1 MKTFT
6 KFIVCIFFIVYE
18 SSFAQLQT
26 PKRED
31 KPLERL
37 NSELERVRDPKT
49 GVIPID
55 ELVKAHVQIKNKFNN
70 NPKVAISGLTWFER
84 GPNNIGGRTRALMM
98 DPNDVTN
105 KRVWAGGVA
114 GGVWYNNDITS
125 AVSGWTKINDF
136 WDNLAISCITY
147 SPANTSVFYAGTGE
161 GWFNSDAVQGG
172 GIWKTA
178 DGGTTWNVLNAT
190 IPTYSTPT
198 IQQFAFQ
205 TIQKIVVNSAGKV
218 FAATQYGVWQSS
230 DNGTTWT
237 LSHAPSATISN
248 AANFC
253 SDLEYVGGV
262 LYAGFGRGTGSSV
275 RKSID
280 NGTTWTNI
288 TPPSITGGRTELAIG
303 NAGTIY
309 VVSDK
314 NFSTISYFK
323 KSVDGGTTWTN
334 VTNPT
339 DVSLETDV
347 TNGQAWYDL
356 ILAVHPTNDNLVFIG
371 GASHARSDDGGTT
384 WFCFPYSN
392 PVHPD
397 HHNMI
402 FRTGSTNQ
410 MIMANDGGV
419 YYSTNYGDASIE
431 ADELA
436 FSFSSRNKDY
446 NVMQPYSV
454 AMKNTVNDGYIL
466 QGNQDNGT
474 TYMTSD
480 YNTSGAGSE
489 AGGGDGMLSL
499 IDQDN
504 PNILIGSFQFRA
516 HYTINPT
523 TNAAYAY
530 LAPDDSDLNSDGVAD
545 GQFVNPC
552 DYDHTNNIFYANV
565 KHQNATGATYPFT
578 RTVVTAYNS
587 TVYNLVNVTAAT
599 SNMNISLVKASPY
612 TAHTIFFGSR
622 NGELYK
628 VTGMNTA
635 TPTAT
640 LLTTKTGYVSCIEIG
655 ASDNELILTLSSY
668 DVISVWYSNDG
679 GVNWVDKDA
688 SGHGLPNIPVRY
700 ALFNPL
706 DRKQVLLATELGVWS
721 TTDITASNPDWQP
734 TNANLANVRCDM
746 LRYRSADNTV
756 AVATHGRGIFTTK
769 LTSCPTNVVK
779 TGNMSGTETVL
790 SGTYINGKTTNVIQT
805 GANTTYSAKNY
816 VLLEPKFET
825 QSGAIF
831 KALIGG
837 CN

>member
-1 MKTFT
+1 M
-6 KFIVCIFFIVYE
+6 YE

-55 ELVKAHVQIKNKFNN
+55 ELVKAHVQIKNKFYN

-136 WDNLAISCITY
+136 WDNLAISCIAY
-147 SPANTSVFYAGTGE
+147 SPANTSIFYAGTGE

-205 TIQKIVVNSAGKV
+205 TIQKIVVNPAGKV

-280 NGTTWTNI
+280 NGTTWTSI
-288 TPPSITGGRTELAIG
+288 TPPSITGGRTELAVG

-309 VVSDK
+309 AVSD
-314 NFSTISYFK
+314 NSFSTISYFK
-323 KSVDGGTTWTN
+323 KSVNGGTTWTN

-339 DVSLETDV
+339 DVSLDTDV

-436 FSFSSRNKDY
+436 FSFDTRNKDL
-446 NVMQPYSV
+446 NVTQFYAAS
-454 AMKNTVNDGYIL
+454 MKNIANDGYLIGGL
-466 QGNQDNGT
+466 QDNNSIVMSGT
-474 TYMTSD
+474 
-480 YNTSGAGSE
+480 YNTVGGSVLVL
-489 AGGGDGMLSL
+489 GGDGMISHL
-499 IDQDN
+499 DQDN
-504 PNILIGSFQFRA
+504 PGYQFV
-516 HYTINPT
+516 T
-523 TNAAYAY
+523 TQYNNYYLLNANGAIIKNLLPKY
-530 LAPDDSDLNSDGVAD
+530 G
-545 GQFVNPC
+545 GQFVNPS
-552 DYDHTNNIFYANV
+552 DYDSPNNTLYSYEDFYSESGTTDIARYVISNTNDHSYNYFSMTGNIPVSFIKAGLVANTV
-565 KHQNATGATYPFT
+565 FIGTSSGFIYKLTGITE
-578 RTVVTAYNS
+578 VDG
-587 TVYNLVNVTAAT
+587 
-599 SNMNISLVKASPY
+599 NIP
-612 TAHTIFFGSR
+612 TITTIL
-622 NGELYK
+622 NPTQIAGE
-628 VTGMNTA
+628 TG
-635 TPTAT
+635 
-640 LLTTKTGYVSCIEIG
+640 VISCVEIG
-655 ASDNELILTLSSY
+655 ANENELLITKSNYNVKSVFYTNNGGSSWT
-668 DVISVWYSNDG
+668 S
-679 GVNWVDKDA
+679 KDE
-688 SGHGLPNIPVRY
+688 STYGLPNIPVSY

>member
-6 KFIVCIFFIVYE
+6 KFIVCIFFIMYE

-136 WDNLAISCITY
+136 WDNLAISCIAY
-147 SPANTSVFYAGTGE
+147 SPANTSIFYAGTGE

-205 TIQKIVVNSAGKV
+205 TIQKIVVNPSGKV

-288 TPPSITGGRTELAIG
+288 TPPSITGGRTELAVG

-309 VVSDK
+309 AVSD
-314 NFSTISYFK
+314 NSFSTISYFK
-323 KSVDGGTTWTN
+323 KSVNGGTTWTN

-339 DVSLETDV
+339 DVSLDTDV

-436 FSFSSRNKDY
+436 FSFDTRNKDL
-446 NVMQPYSV
+446 NVTQFYAAS
-454 AMKNTVNDGYIL
+454 MKNIANDGYLIGGL
-466 QGNQDNGT
+466 QDNNSIVMSGT
-474 TYMTSD
+474 
-480 YNTSGAGSE
+480 YNTVGGSVLVL
-489 AGGGDGMLSL
+489 GGDGMISHL
-499 IDQDN
+499 DQDN
-504 PNILIGSFQFRA
+504 PGYQFV
-516 HYTINPT
+516 T
-523 TNAAYAY
+523 TQYNNYYLLNANGAIIKNLLPKY
-530 LAPDDSDLNSDGVAD
+530 G
-545 GQFVNPC
+545 GQFVNPS
-552 DYDHTNNIFYANV
+552 DYDSPNNTLYSYEDFYSESGTTDIARYVISNTNDHSYNYFSMTGNIPVSFIKAGLVANTV
-565 KHQNATGATYPFT
+565 FIGTSSGFIYKLTGITE
-578 RTVVTAYNS
+578 VDG
-587 TVYNLVNVTAAT
+587 
-599 SNMNISLVKASPY
+599 NIP
-612 TAHTIFFGSR
+612 TITTIL
-622 NGELYK
+622 NPTQIAGE
-628 VTGMNTA
+628 TG
-635 TPTAT
+635 
-640 LLTTKTGYVSCIEIG
+640 VISCVEIG
-655 ASDNELILTLSSY
+655 ANENELLITKSNYNVKSVFYTNNGGSSWT
-668 DVISVWYSNDG
+668 S
-679 GVNWVDKDA
+679 KDE
-688 SGHGLPNIPVRY
+688 STYGLPNIPVSY

>member
-1 MKTFT
+1 M
-6 KFIVCIFFIVYE
+6 YE

-136 WDNLAISCITY
+136 WDNLAISCIAY
-147 SPANTSVFYAGTGE
+147 SPANTSIFYAGTGE

-198 IQQFAFQ
+198 IQQFSFQ
-205 TIQKIVVNSAGKV
+205 TIQKIVVNPAGKV

-280 NGTTWTNI
+280 NGTTWTSI
-288 TPPSITGGRTELAIG
+288 TPPSITGGRTELAVG

-309 VVSDK
+309 AVSD
-314 NFSTISYFK
+314 NSFSTISYFK
-323 KSVDGGTTWTN
+323 KSVNGGTTWTN

-339 DVSLETDV
+339 DVSLTTDV

-436 FSFSSRNKDY
+436 FSFDTRNKDL
-446 NVMQPYSV
+446 NVTQFYAAS
-454 AMKNTVNDGYIL
+454 MKNIANDGYLIGGL
-466 QGNQDNGT
+466 QDNNSIVMSGT
-474 TYMTSD
+474 
-480 YNTSGAGSE
+480 YNTVGGSVLVL
-489 AGGGDGMLSL
+489 GGDGMISHL
-499 IDQDN
+499 DQDN
-504 PNILIGSFQFRA
+504 PGYQFV
-516 HYTINPT
+516 T
-523 TNAAYAY
+523 TQYNNYYLLNANGAIIKNLLPKY
-530 LAPDDSDLNSDGVAD
+530 G
-545 GQFVNPC
+545 GQFVNPS
-552 DYDHTNNIFYANV
+552 DYDSPNNTLYSYEDFYSESGTTDIARYVISNTNDHSYNYFSMTGNIPVSFIKAGLVANTV
-565 KHQNATGATYPFT
+565 FIGTSSGFIYKLTGITE
-578 RTVVTAYNS
+578 VDG
-587 TVYNLVNVTAAT
+587 
-599 SNMNISLVKASPY
+599 NIP
-612 TAHTIFFGSR
+612 TITTIL
-622 NGELYK
+622 NPTQIAGE
-628 VTGMNTA
+628 TG
-635 TPTAT
+635 
-640 LLTTKTGYVSCIEIG
+640 VISCVEIG
-655 ASDNELILTLSSY
+655 ANENELLITKSNYNVKSVFYTNNGGSSWT
-668 DVISVWYSNDG
+668 S
-679 GVNWVDKDA
+679 KDE
-688 SGHGLPNIPVRY
+688 STYGLPNIPVSY

>member
-6 KFIVCIFFIVYE
+6 KFIVCIFFIMYE

-136 WDNLAISCITY
+136 WDNLAISCIAY
-147 SPANTSVFYAGTGE
+147 SPANTSIFYAGTGE

-198 IQQFAFQ
+198 IQQFSFQ
-205 TIQKIVVNSAGKV
+205 TIQKIVVNPAGKV

-280 NGTTWTNI
+280 NGTTWTSI
-288 TPPSITGGRTELAIG
+288 TPPSITGGRTELAVG

-309 VVSDK
+309 AVSD
-314 NFSTISYFK
+314 NSFSTISYFK
-323 KSVDGGTTWTN
+323 KSVNGGTTWTN

-339 DVSLETDV
+339 DVSLTTDV

-436 FSFSSRNKDY
+436 FSFDTRNKDL
-446 NVMQPYSV
+446 NVTQFYAAS
-454 AMKNTVNDGYIL
+454 MKNIANDGYLIGGL
-466 QGNQDNGT
+466 QDNNSIVMSGT
-474 TYMTSD
+474 
-480 YNTSGAGSE
+480 YNTVGGSVLVL
-489 AGGGDGMLSL
+489 GGDGMISHL
-499 IDQDN
+499 DQDN
-504 PNILIGSFQFRA
+504 PGYQFV
-516 HYTINPT
+516 T
-523 TNAAYAY
+523 TQYNNYYLLNANGAIIKNLLPKY
-530 LAPDDSDLNSDGVAD
+530 G
-545 GQFVNPC
+545 GQFVNPS
-552 DYDHTNNIFYANV
+552 DYDSPNNTLYSYEDFYSESGTTDIARYVISNTNDHSYNYFSMTGNIPVSFIKAGLVANTV
-565 KHQNATGATYPFT
+565 FIGTSSGFIYKLTGITE
-578 RTVVTAYNS
+578 VDG
-587 TVYNLVNVTAAT
+587 
-599 SNMNISLVKASPY
+599 NIP
-612 TAHTIFFGSR
+612 TITTIL
-622 NGELYK
+622 NPTQIAGE
-628 VTGMNTA
+628 TG
-635 TPTAT
+635 
-640 LLTTKTGYVSCIEIG
+640 VISCVEIG
-655 ASDNELILTLSSY
+655 ANENELLITKSNYNVKSVFYTNNGGSSWT
-668 DVISVWYSNDG
+668 S
-679 GVNWVDKDA
+679 KDE
-688 SGHGLPNIPVRY
+688 STYGLPNIPVSY

>member
-1 MKTFT
+1 M
-6 KFIVCIFFIVYE
+6 YE

-37 NSELERVRDPKT
+37 NFELERVRDPKT

-178 DGGTTWNVLNAT
+178 DGGTTWNVLNTT

-205 TIQKIVVNSAGKV
+205 TIQKIVVNPAGKV

-356 ILAVHPTNDNLVFIG
+356 ILVVHPTNDNLVFIG

-419 YYSTNYGDASIE
+419 YYSTNYGDASIT
-431 ADELA
+431 ASALA
-436 FSFSSRNKDY
+436 FSFSSHNKDL
-446 NVMQPYSV
+446 NVTQFYAAS
-454 AMKNTVNDGYIL
+454 MKNIANDGYLIGGL
-466 QGNQDNGT
+466 QDNNSIVMSGT
-474 TYMTSD
+474 
-480 YNTSGAGSE
+480 YNTVGGSVVVL
-489 AGGGDGMLSL
+489 GGDGMISHL
-499 IDQDN
+499 DQDN
-504 PNILIGSFQFRA
+504 PSYQFVTTQYNNYYLLNA
-516 HYTINPT
+516 NGTIIKNLLPK
-523 TNAAYAY
+523 Y
-530 LAPDDSDLNSDGVAD
+530 G
-545 GQFVNPC
+545 GQFVNPS
-552 DYDHTNNIFYANV
+552 DYDSPNNTLYSYEDFYSESGTTDIARYVISNINDHSYNYFSMTGNIPVSLIKAGLVAN
-565 KHQNATGATYPFT
+565 
-578 RTVVTAYNS
+578 TVFIG
-587 TVYNLVNVTAAT
+587 T
-599 SNMNISLVKASPY
+599 SSGFI
-612 TAHTIFFGSR
+612 
-622 NGELYK
+622 YK
-628 VTGMNTA
+628 VTGITEVDGNI
-635 TPTAT
+635 PTI
-640 LLTTKTGYVSCIEIG
+640 TTILNPTQIAGETGVISCVEIG
-655 ASDNELILTLSSY
+655 ANENELLITKSNY
-668 DVISVWYSNDG
+668 NVKSVYYTNNG
-679 GVNWVDKDA
+679 GSTWTSKDE
-688 SGHGLPNIPVRY
+688 STYGLPNIPVRY

-790 SGTYINGKTTNVIQT
+790 SGTYINGKTTNIIQT

-831 KALIGG
+831 IALIGG

>member
-6 KFIVCIFFIVYE
+6 KFIVCIFFIMYE

-136 WDNLAISCITY
+136 WDNLAISCIAY
-147 SPANTSVFYAGTGE
+147 SPANTSIFYAGTGE

-178 DGGTTWNVLNAT
+178 DGGTTWNVLNTT

-205 TIQKIVVNSAGKV
+205 TIQKIVVNPSGKV

-288 TPPSITGGRTELAIG
+288 TPPSITGGRTELAVG

-309 VVSDK
+309 AVSD
-314 NFSTISYFK
+314 NSFSTISYFK
-323 KSVDGGTTWTN
+323 KSVNGGTTWTN

-339 DVSLETDV
+339 DVSLDTDV

-436 FSFSSRNKDY
+436 FSFDTRNKDL
-446 NVMQPYSV
+446 NVTQFYAAS
-454 AMKNTVNDGYIL
+454 MKNIANDGYLIGGL
-466 QGNQDNGT
+466 QDNNSIVMSGT
-474 TYMTSD
+474 
-480 YNTSGAGSE
+480 YNTVGGSVLVL
-489 AGGGDGMLSL
+489 GGDGMISHL
-499 IDQDN
+499 DQDN
-504 PNILIGSFQFRA
+504 PGYQFV
-516 HYTINPT
+516 T
-523 TNAAYAY
+523 TQYNNYYLLNANGAIIKNLLPKY
-530 LAPDDSDLNSDGVAD
+530 G
-545 GQFVNPC
+545 GQFVNPS
-552 DYDHTNNIFYANV
+552 DYDSPNNTLYSYEDFYSESGTTDIARYVISNTNDHSYNYFSMTGNIPVSFIKAGLVANTV
-565 KHQNATGATYPFT
+565 FIGTSSGFIYKLTGITE
-578 RTVVTAYNS
+578 VDG
-587 TVYNLVNVTAAT
+587 
-599 SNMNISLVKASPY
+599 NIP
-612 TAHTIFFGSR
+612 TITTIL
-622 NGELYK
+622 NPTQIAGE
-628 VTGMNTA
+628 TG
-635 TPTAT
+635 
-640 LLTTKTGYVSCIEIG
+640 VISCVEIG
-655 ASDNELILTLSSY
+655 ANENELLITKSNYNVKSVFYTNNGGSSWT
-668 DVISVWYSNDG
+668 S
-679 GVNWVDKDA
+679 KDE
-688 SGHGLPNIPVRY
+688 STYGLPNIPVSY